1 LSLLESLRFTRGDTF
16 IHNMDPRV
24 KFLLTLVSFV
34 ASVMFLELVPL
45 IVIFLVQLPLIVAAK
60 VTREWFKSVKG
71 ASVIA
76 VIIFASNMLS
86 FYYFRGGQLTWA
98 LVEYSL
104 ALTVRFIA
112 LITSFSVFFLTTS
125 PDKLSL
131 ALEKARIPYEFNFA
145 FITAIRFVPVL
156 ADEAQTIMD
165 AQRSRGLELDRG
177 NFITRV
183 RNYIP
188 ILLPL
193 IINSIRRSLE
203 LAEAMES
210 RAFGATE
217 NRTNIYE
224 LSMRGSDYA
233 MLFIVLLCLGVMVYG
248 NSGGRVNYLA
258 CILAPINV
266 ENVRKECFIY
276 YLFTPFS
283 NNDHKYRCPE

>member
-1 LSLLESLRFTRGDTF
+1 MSLLESLRFTRGETF

-24 KFLLTLVSFV
+24 KFLLTLVSFA

-45 IVIFLVQLPLIVAAK
+45 IVVFLVQLPLIVAAK
-60 VTREWFKSVKG
+60 VVREWYKSVKG

-86 FYYFRGGQLTWA
+86 FYYFRDRQLTWA

-131 ALEKARIPYEFNFA
+131 ALEKVKVPYEFNFA

-165 AQRSRGLELDRG
+165 AQRSRGLELDKG

-217 NRTNIYE
+217 DRTNIYE
-224 LSMRGSDYA
+224 LRMRGSDYA
-233 MLFIVLLCLGVMVYG
+233 MFFIVLLCFGVMVY
-248 NSGGRVNYLA
+248 VKLYL
-258 CILAPINV
+258 L
-266 ENVRKECFIY
+266 
-276 YLFTPFS
+276 PFS
-283 NNDHKYRCPE
+283 GLLGEGSII

>member
-1 LSLLESLRFTRGDTF
+1 MSLLESLRFTRGDSP
-16 IHNMDPRV
+16 IHRMDPRV
-24 KFLLTLVSFV
+24 KFSLTLFFFVS
-34 ASVMFLELVPL
+34 SILFLELLPL
-45 IVIFLVQLPLIVAAK
+45 IVILIVQIPIVLTAK
-60 VTREWFKSVKG
+60 VVGAWLKSLKG

-76 VIIFASNMLS
+76 SIIFVTNLLS
-86 FYYFRGGQLTWA
+86 FYFFQGRVLSWP

-104 ALTVRFIA
+104 ALTVRFVV
-112 LITSFSVFFLTTS
+112 LITSFSIFFLTTS

-131 ALEKARIPYEFNFA
+131 ALEKANIPYEFNFA

-217 NRTNIYE
+217 DRTNLFE
-224 LSMRGSDYA
+224 LSMTTQDYLVLA
-233 MLFIVLLCLGVMVYG
+233 LVIISLGILFYIKTTFPPFTGLLGDG
-248 NSGGRVNYLA
+248 IIIG
-258 CILAPINV
+258 
-266 ENVRKECFIY
+266 
-276 YLFTPFS
+276 
-283 NNDHKYRCPE
+283 

>member
-1 LSLLESLRFTRGDTF
+1 MSLLESLRFTRGDTF

-24 KFLLTLVSFV
+24 KFLLTLVSFT
-34 ASVMFLELVPL
+34 ASIMFLELVPL
-45 IVIFLVQLPLIVAAK
+45 IVIFLVQLPLIFAAK
-60 VTREWFKSVKG
+60 VAREWFKSVKG

-131 ALEKARIPYEFNFA
+131 ALDKARIPYEFNFA

-165 AQRSRGLELDRG
+165 AQRSRGLELDKG

-183 RNYIP
+183 KNYIP

-217 NRTNIYE
+217 KRTNIYE
-224 LSMRGSDYA
+224 LRMIGSDYA
-233 MLFIVLLCLGVMVYG
+233 VLIIILFCFGVMVYTKL
-248 NSGGRVNYLA
+248 YL
-258 CILAPINV
+258 P
-266 ENVRKECFIY
+266 
-276 YLFTPFS
+276 PF
-283 NNDHKYRCPE
+283 PGLLGEELII

>member
-1 LSLLESLRFTRGDTF
+1 MSLLESLRFTRGDTF

-24 KFLLTLVSFV
+24 KFLLTLVSF
-34 ASVMFLELVPL
+34 AGSVMFLELVPL

-60 VTREWFKSVKG
+60 VTREWYKSVKG
-71 ASVIA
+71 ASVIS

-165 AQRSRGLELDRG
+165 AQRSRGLELDKG

-217 NRTNIYE
+217 KRTNIYE

-233 MLFIVLLCLGVMVYG
+233 VLLMILLCLGAMIYVKL
-248 NSGGRVNYLA
+248 YL
-258 CILAPINV
+258 P
-266 ENVRKECFIY
+266 
-276 YLFTPFS
+276 PFS
-283 NNDHKYRCPE
+283 GLLGEGSII